1 MRIGYPCLNLTLGCK
16 GSKTFRLASY
26 SDKRIIE
33 SIENNLDCLLKM
45 LEFNIK
51 NKILFFRLSS
61 SLVPFA
67 SHPVCKYDWQRHFK
81 QTFINIGNFIKK
93 HNIRISMHP
102 DQFTLINSIDEDIFK
117 RSYKELLYH
126 SQVLDLMRLDSS
138 AKIQIHVG
146 GVYKDKEKSINRF
159 IKRFNRLDQ
168 TIIKRLVVEN
178 DGVSYTL
185 KNCIDISGKTGIP
198 VLFDVFH
205 HSVNSS
211 GESIHDGIKVAAQT
225 WKAKDGPLMVDYSIQ
240 KPKAKPGSHA
250 DSINLRHFKKFLDS
264 TKPYDFDI
272 MLEIKNKEKSALQAI
287 KVLQNDKRFKKS
299 YGL

>member
-1 MRIGYPCLNLTLGCK
+1 MRIGYPCLNWTLGCK

-26 SDKRIIE
+26 SNNRLIE

-45 LEFNIK
+45 LEFNVK

-61 SLVPFA
+61 VLVPFA

-81 QTFINIGNFIKK
+81 QTFINIGNFIKQ
-93 HNIRISMHP
+93 HNIRISIHP

-117 RSYKELLYH
+117 RSHKELLYH
-126 SQVLDLMRLDSS
+126 SQVLDLMGLNST

-159 IKRFNRLDQ
+159 IKRFDRLDKA
-168 TIIKRLVVEN
+168 IIKRLVAEN
-178 DGVSYTL
+178 DDVSYTL

-198 VLFDVFH
+198 VLFDAFH

-250 DSINLRHFKKFLDS
+250 ESINLSHFKRFLDS

-299 YGL
+299 